1 MKTTYT
7 PTPVDTSTI
16 ILPEEY
22 YPLRE
27 MIAANVHDNWA
38 KARILQGWT
47 WGPERNDTLLQH
59 PCLVRYEDLP
69 ESEKEYDRR
78 SAEETLKLIL
88 KLGFDIKKK

>member
-7 PTPVDTSTI
+7 PTPVDTSSVI
-16 ILPEEY
+16 IPEEY

-27 MIAANVHDNWA
+27 MIAENVHDNWA

-47 WGPERNDTLLQH
+47 WGPERNDALHQH
-59 PCLVRYEDLP
+59 PCLVPYEDLP

-88 KLGFDIKKK
+88 KMGFKITKG